1 MSLRQAAA
9 NMIKQRFRLASQT
22 FSSTCGGAAT
32 AIPLASRAKFDHGSK
47 DCSWRMNYS
56 HRDPRLWLFVT
67 GNAAIFLGIH
77 SNTVLAKDESVDPDN
92 GTEGAEAVGLRKI
105 EDGSVISNIHTSKW
119 RIFTDKGRDFF
130 LQGKLEEAEK
140 LFLSALQEAKEGF
153 GEREPHVASACNNLA
168 ELYRVNKAYN
178 KAEPLYLEAI
188 SILEESFGPEDI
200 RVGVAFHNLGQFYI
214 AQRKLE
220 EARTCYERALKIKGR
235 VLGLNHSDY
244 ADTMYHLG
252 TVLHLQGKEKDSE
265 ALIQDSIRIL
275 EDGGLGE
282 SMVCVKRMRSLAQMY
297 TKSNRFAEAENVQR
311 KILHIMELTK
321 GWNSMETVIT
331 AEGLA
336 LILQSAGSLKDAEEL
351 LERCLDARKTLLP
364 EDHIQIG
371 ANMLHIARV
380 AMINSNQLKKMDTS
394 KAIAE
399 LDKARDNLNESI
411 RIARCS
417 LDKSIK
423 KNRKTKSDIGR
434 SCRVPLVI
442 MLQAFDA
449 LSLVAIAKQEL
460 QESKQ
465 DECSPNIEAED
476 ALFRCISAY
485 KEFVTEKSIAEL
497 PEVKAEYLKCLK
509 HLISLN
515 GGSSTQTSQQSTR
528 VNLQDLGDEI
538 KRLEL
543 ELSLSRKRKI

>member
-9 NMIKQRFRLASQT
+9 NMIKRRFRLASQT
-22 FSSTCGGAAT
+22 FSSTCGGVVT
-32 AIPLASRAKFDHGSK
+32 VIPLASRAKFDHGSK

-56 HRDPRLWLFVT
+56 HRDPRLWLFVS
-67 GNAAIFLGIH
+67 GNAAIFLAIH

-92 GTEGAEAVGLRKI
+92 GTEGAEVVGLRKI

-282 SMVCVKRMRSLAQMY
+282 SMVCVKRMRSLAQ
-297 TKSNRFAEAENVQR
+297 
-311 KILHIMELTK
+311 
-321 GWNSMETVIT
+321 GWNSMETVVT

-351 LERCLDARKTLLP
+351 LERCLDARTTLLP

-380 AMINSNQLKKMDTS
+380 AMLNSNQLKKMDTS
-394 KAIAE
+394 KAISE

-423 KNRKTKSDIGR
+423 KNRKIQSDIGR

-485 KEFVTEKSIAEL
+485 KEFVTEKSVAEF

-515 GGSSTQTSQQSTR
+515 SGTSTQRSQQSTR
-528 VNLQDLGDEI
+528 VNLQDLRDEI
-538 KRLEL
+538 KHLEL
-543 ELSLSRKRKI
+543 ELSPSRKRKI

>member
-9 NMIKQRFRLASQT
+9 NMIKRRFRLASQT
-22 FSSTCGGAAT
+22 FSSTCGGVVT
-32 AIPLASRAKFDHGSK
+32 VIPLASRAKFDHGSK

-56 HRDPRLWLFVT
+56 HRDPRLWVFVS
-67 GNAAIFLGIH
+67 GNAAIFLAIH

-92 GTEGAEAVGLRKI
+92 GTEGAEVVGLRKI
-105 EDGSVISNIHTSKW
+105 EDGS
-119 RIFTDKGRDFF
+119 
-130 LQGKLEEAEK
+130 GKLEEAEK

-220 EARTCYERALKIKGR
+220 EARTCYEIKGR

-282 SMVCVKRMRSLAQMY
+282 SMVCVKRMRSLAQIY

-321 GWNSMETVIT
+321 GWNSMETVVT

-351 LERCLDARKTLLP
+351 LERCLDARTTLLP

-380 AMINSNQLKKMDTS
+380 AMLNSNQLKKMDTS
-394 KAIAE
+394 KAISE

-423 KNRKTKSDIGR
+423 KNRKIQSDIGR

-485 KEFVTEKSIAEL
+485 KEFVTEKSVAEF

-515 GGSSTQTSQQSTR
+515 SGTSTQRSQQSTR
-528 VNLQDLGDEI
+528 VNLQDLRDEI
-538 KRLEL
+538 KHLEL
-543 ELSLSRKRKI
+543 ELSPSRKRKI

>member
-9 NMIKQRFRLASQT
+9 NMIKRRFRLASQT
-22 FSSTCGGAAT
+22 FSSTCGGVVT
-32 AIPLASRAKFDHGSK
+32 VIPLASRAKFDHGSK

-56 HRDPRLWLFVT
+56 HRDPRLWVFVS
-67 GNAAIFLGIH
+67 GNAAIFLAIH

-92 GTEGAEAVGLRKI
+92 GTEGAEVVGLRKI

-220 EARTCYERALKIKGR
+220 EARTCYEIKGR

-282 SMVCVKRMRSLAQMY
+282 SMVCVKRMRSLAQIY

-321 GWNSMETVIT
+321 GWNSMETVVT

-351 LERCLDARKTLLP
+351 LERCLDARTTLLP

-380 AMINSNQLKKMDTS
+380 AMLNSNQLKKMDTS
-394 KAIAE
+394 KAISE

-423 KNRKTKSDIGR
+423 KNRKIQSDIGR

-485 KEFVTEKSIAEL
+485 KEFVTEKSVAEF

-515 GGSSTQTSQQSTR
+515 SGTSTQRSQQSTR
-528 VNLQDLGDEI
+528 VNLQDLRDEI
-538 KRLEL
+538 KHLEL
-543 ELSLSRKRKI
+543 ELSPSRKRKI

>member
-9 NMIKQRFRLASQT
+9 NMIKRRFRLASQT

-32 AIPLASRAKFDHGSK
+32 VIPLARRTRFDHGSK

-56 HRDPRLWLFVT
+56 HRDPRLWLFVS
-67 GNAAIFLGIH
+67 GNAAIFLAIH

-92 GTEGAEAVGLRKI
+92 GTEGAKAMGLRKI
-105 EDGSVISNIHTSKW
+105 EDGS
-119 RIFTDKGRDFF
+119 
-130 LQGKLEEAEK
+130 GKLEEAEK

-220 EARTCYERALKIKGR
+220 EARTCYEIKGC

-282 SMVCVKRMRSLAQMY
+282 SMVCVKRMRSLAQIY
-297 TKSNRFAEAENVQR
+297 TKSNRSAEAENVQR

-321 GWNSMETVIT
+321 GWNSMETVVT

-380 AMINSNQLKKMDTS
+380 AMLNSNQLKKMDTS
-394 KAIAE
+394 KAISE

-423 KNRKTKSDIGR
+423 KNRKIQSDIGR

-485 KEFVTEKSIAEL
+485 KEFVTEKSVAEF

-515 GGSSTQTSQQSTR
+515 SGTSTQRSQQSTR
-528 VNLQDLGDEI
+528 VNLQDLRDEI
-538 KRLEL
+538 KHLEL
-543 ELSLSRKRKI
+543 ELSPSRKRKI